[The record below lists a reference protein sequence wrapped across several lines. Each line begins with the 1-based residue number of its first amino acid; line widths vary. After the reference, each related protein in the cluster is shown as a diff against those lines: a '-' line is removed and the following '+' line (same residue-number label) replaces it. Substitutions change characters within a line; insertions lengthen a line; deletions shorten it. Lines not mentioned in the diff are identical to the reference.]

1 MHAKCLSQSW
11 RRVSACHYALL
22 PALLFLARDTP
33 LHLHLSPRHAT
44 ATAFLLLTSSS
55 TTSAGILS
63 IYILAG
69 MSLCI
74 V

>member
-1 MHAKCLSQSW
+1 MHAKCSSQSW
-11 RRVSACHYALL
+11 HRVSACHYALL
-22 PALLFLARDTP
+22 PTLLFLAPDTP

-44 ATAFLLLTSSS
+44 DFLLLTSSS
-55 TTSAGILS
+55 TASAGILS